1 MSIQQNRI
9 DPATSA
15 PGYLVVEGP
24 IGVGKT
30 SLAKKLADYWQADT
44 LLEGAE
50 TNPFLPKFYQ
60 DMARYALPTQLFF
73 LFQRVEQVRG
83 LKQADM
89 FGRPVVADFILDKDP
104 LFARL
109 TLSDQEFRLYQQ
121 IYVHLQTQTAMPDL
135 VIYLQA
141 PVEVLHERV
150 RRRGVSY
157 ERPIS
162 EEYLEN
168 LAESYSR
175 YFYQYEASPLL
186 IVNSENLNFVDDPKD
201 FELLISR
208 IDNMRGGR
216 EFFNRGE

>member
-1 MSIQQNRI
+1 M
-9 DPATSA
+9 
-15 PGYLVVEGP
+15 
-24 IGVGKT
+24 
-30 SLAKKLADYWQADT
+30 
-44 LLEGAE
+44 
-50 TNPFLPKFYQ
+50 
-60 DMARYALPTQLFF
+60 
-73 LFQRVEQVRG
+73 
-83 LKQADM
+83 
-89 FGRPVVADFILDKDP
+89 ADFILDKDP

-121 IYVHLQTQTAMPDL
+121 IYAHLQPQTTPPDL

-141 PVEVLHERV
+141 PVDVLHERV

-162 EEYLEN
+162 EEYLEK

-201 FELLISR
+201 FDLLISR
-208 IDNMRGGR
+208 IDKMRGGR
-216 EFFNRGE
+216 EFFSWGE

>member
-1 MSIQQNRI
+1 MQTRFRYI
-9 DPATSA
+9 
-15 PGYLVVEGP
+15 VVEGP

-30 SLAKKLADYWQADT
+30 SLTKKLADYWQADT
-44 LLEGAE
+44 LLEEAE
-50 TNPFLPKFYQ
+50 NNPFLPKFYQ
-60 DMARYALPTQLFF
+60 DMERFALATQLFF
-73 LFQRVEQVRG
+73 LFQRVEQVRN
-83 LKQADM
+83 LKQTDL
-89 FGRPVVADFILDKDP
+89 FGRPTVADFILDKDP

-121 IYVHLQTQTAMPDL
+121 IYAHLQPQTTLPDL

-141 PVEVLHERV
+141 PVDVLHERV

-162 EEYLEN
+162 EEYLEK

-201 FELLISR
+201 FDLLISR
-208 IDNMRGGR
+208 IDKMRGGR
-216 EFFNRGE
+216 EFFSRGE

>member
-1 MSIQQNRI
+1 MQQRFPYI
-9 DPATSA
+9 
-15 PGYLVVEGP
+15 VVEGP

-30 SLAKKLADYWQADT
+30 SLAKKLADVWQADT

-50 TNPFLPKFYQ
+50 NNPFLPKFYQ
-60 DMARYALPTQLFF
+60 DMERFALATQLFF

-83 LKQADM
+83 LKQADL
-89 FGRPVVADFILDKDP
+89 FGRPTVADFILDKDP

-121 IYVHLQTQTAMPDL
+121 IYAHLQPQTAAPDL

-162 EEYLEN
+162 EEYLEK

-208 IDNMRGGR
+208 IDKMRGGR

>member
-1 MSIQQNRI
+1 MQQRFRYI
-9 DPATSA
+9 
-15 PGYLVVEGP
+15 VVEGP

-30 SLAKKLADYWQADT
+30 SLTKKLADHWQADT

-50 TNPFLPKFYQ
+50 NNPFLPKFYQ
-60 DMARYALPTQLFF
+60 DMERFALATQLFF

-83 LKQADM
+83 LKQADL
-89 FGRPVVADFILDKDP
+89 FGRPTVADFILDKDP
-104 LFARL
+104 LFARM

-121 IYVHLQTQTAMPDL
+121 IYAHLQPQTAAPDL

-162 EEYLEN
+162 EEYLEK

-208 IDNMRGGR
+208 IDKMRGGR

>member
-1 MSIQQNRI
+1 MQSRFHYI
-9 DPATSA
+9 
-15 PGYLVVEGP
+15 VVEGP

-30 SLAKKLADYWQADT
+30 SLTQKLADYWQADT

-50 TNPFLPKFYQ
+50 NNPFLPKFYQ
-60 DMARYALPTQLFF
+60 DMERFALPTQLFF
-73 LFQRVEQVRG
+73 LFQRVEQLHS
-83 LKQADM
+83 LKQADL
-89 FGRPVVADFILDKDP
+89 FGRPTVADFILDKDP
-104 LFARL
+104 LFARM

-121 IYVHLQTQTAMPDL
+121 IYTHLQPQTATPDL

-141 PVEVLHERV
+141 PVEVLYERV
-150 RRRGVSY
+150 LRRGVSY
-157 ERPIS
+157 ERPIN
-162 EEYLEN
+162 EEYLEK

-201 FELLISR
+201 FALLISR
-208 IDNMRGGR
+208 IDKMRSGR

>member
-1 MSIQQNRI
+1 MMQQRFRYI
-9 DPATSA
+9 
-15 PGYLVVEGP
+15 VVEGP

-30 SLAKKLADYWQADT
+30 SLTKKLADFWQADT

-50 TNPFLPKFYQ
+50 NNPFLPKFYQ
-60 DMARYALPTQLFF
+60 DMERFALATQLFF

-83 LKQADM
+83 LKQADL
-89 FGRPVVADFILDKDP
+89 FGRPTVADFILDKDP

-121 IYVHLQTQTAMPDL
+121 IYAHLQPQTAMPDL

-141 PVEVLHERV
+141 PVDVLHERV

-162 EEYLEN
+162 EEYLEK

-208 IDNMRGGR
+208 IDKMRGGR

>member
-1 MSIQQNRI
+1 MQTRFRYI
-9 DPATSA
+9 
-15 PGYLVVEGP
+15 VVEGP

-30 SLAKKLADYWQADT
+30 SLTKKLAEYWQADT

-50 TNPFLPKFYQ
+50 NNPFLPKFYQ
-60 DMARYALPTQLFF
+60 DMERFALATQLFF
-73 LFQRVEQVRG
+73 LFQRVEQVRN
-83 LKQADM
+83 LKQADL
-89 FGRPVVADFILDKDP
+89 FGRPTVADFILDKDP

-121 IYVHLQTQTAMPDL
+121 IYAHLQPQTTMPDL
-135 VIYLQA
+135 IIYLQA
-141 PVEVLHERV
+141 PVDVLHERV

-162 EEYLEN
+162 EEYLEK

-201 FELLISR
+201 FDLLISR
-208 IDNMRGGR
+208 IDKMRGGR

>member
-1 MSIQQNRI
+1 MQQRFRYI
-9 DPATSA
+9 
-15 PGYLVVEGP
+15 VVEGP

-30 SLAKKLADYWQADT
+30 SLAKKLADFWQADT

-50 TNPFLPKFYQ
+50 NNPFLPKFYQ
-60 DMARYALPTQLFF
+60 DMERFALATQLFF

-83 LKQADM
+83 LKQADL
-89 FGRPVVADFILDKDP
+89 FGRPAVADFILDKDP

-121 IYVHLQTQTAMPDL
+121 IYAHLQPQTAAPDL

-162 EEYLEN
+162 EEYLEK

-186 IVNSENLNFVDDPKD
+186 IVNSENLNLVDDPKD

-208 IDNMRGGR
+208 IDKMRGGR

>member
-1 MSIQQNRI
+1 MPPRFHYI
-9 DPATSA
+9 
-15 PGYLVVEGP
+15 VVEGP

-60 DMARYALPTQLFF
+60 DMERFALPTQLFF

-89 FGRPVVADFILDKDP
+89 FARPVVADFILDKDP

-121 IYVHLQTQTAMPDL
+121 IYAHLQTQTAMPDL

-150 RRRGVSY
+150 RRRGVNF

-162 EEYLEN
+162 EEYLEK

-208 IDNMRGGR
+208 IDKMRGGR